1 MSRDTVDFGIDL
13 GTTNSAIAVLRG
25 VETEVIKN
33 NDGLETTPSAVW
45 VDRRER
51 LYVGKAARER
61 SELDPDNT
69 CVEFKLRMGT
79 AGQPKAFAA
88 SGRSMSPEELS
99 AEVLKSLRRD
109 VTQCTG
115 EAIGAAVI
123 TVPAAFEL
131 NACDATRRAAEISG
145 LTYAPLLQEPTAAA
159 LAHGFQSSA
168 DNVFWLVYDFGGGT
182 FDAAV
187 VHVRDGEFT
196 VVNHR
201 GDNFLG
207 GKLVDWKI
215 VEDLLIPA
223 ATARGRFSGLAR
235 GNPSWLG
242 AVSKLKMAAEE
253 AKIQLSRSDS
263 AEILVELQDEDGR
276 VFELEYELARADVE
290 RLTEPYIA
298 RSVNLCKNAL
308 SERALGP
315 GDVEKVLLVGGPT
328 LSPYLRERLADPRD
342 GLGIPLDYTLDPITA
357 VARGAAIFAGTQ
369 RQPATASAL
378 PASAL
383 SAGEFSVE
391 LAYRPVGPDRE
402 PFIGGRVTGGGEQSG
417 GLAGYT
423 VEFVNSDARPPWR
436 SGKIALAPDGAF
448 TATLWADTGRANTFA
463 IELADATGTLRPVT
477 PDRLTYTVGVVGT
490 NPPLTHSIGV
500 GLADNK
506 VKWLISRQTPL
517 PTRHRTLLR
526 TTVELK
532 QGQDQGMIRIP
543 VLEGEHDRADRNR
556 QVGRI
561 EIAPGQVRRD
571 VPAGSEIDFT
581 IAVDESRLVVARAYI
596 PILDEEFEHVVNLQ
610 TEQVPDQPGLAREV
624 QAEKRRLAELRMA
637 STEVGDA
644 RANAALKRIDDE
656 EIIADIDALVGA
668 AAADPDAATASRPR
682 LLVLR
687 TYLDEAEDALEWPQ
701 LVKEATELLAA
712 ARQLVNERG
721 DADHKRALASM
732 EEAVQSAI
740 AAHDASLLRQRLNDV
755 RVLGAQVL
763 EPSGELVMMAFGE
776 LRDLRSEMTDP
787 DEARQL
793 INAGEQAIAKRD
805 FATLRQVN
813 HALASLLRK
822 PPPPANPFSTVRGD

>member
-1 MSRDTVDFGIDL
+1 MLMSRDTVDFGIDL

-45 VDRRER
+45 LDRRER

-79 AGQPKAFAA
+79 VGQPKTFAA

-109 VTQCTG
+109 VTQRTG
-115 EAIGAAVI
+115 EEIGAAVI

-131 NACDATRRAAEISG
+131 NACDATRRAAETSG

-207 GKLVDWKI
+207 GKLIDWKI

-223 ATARGRFSGLAR
+223 VTAQGRFAGLAR
-235 GNPSWLG
+235 GNPRWLG
-242 AVSKLKMAAEE
+242 AVSKLKMGAED
-253 AKIQLSRSDS
+253 AKIQVSRADS

-276 VFELEYELARADVE
+276 VFEFEYELARADVE

-298 RSVNLCKNAL
+298 RSVNLCRNAL
-308 SERALGP
+308 SERGLGP

-328 LSPYLRERLADPRD
+328 LSPYLRERLADPRE
-342 GLGIPLDYTLDPITA
+342 GLGIPLDHTLDPITA

-369 RQPATASAL
+369 RL
-378 PASAL
+378 PAAAPAL
-383 SAGEFSVE
+383 SASTPPAGEFSVE

-402 PFIGGRVTGGGEQSG
+402 PFIGGRVTGGGTA

-423 VEFVNSDARPPWR
+423 VEFVNSDARPAWR

-448 TATLWADTGRANTFA
+448 TATLWADTGRANSFA
-463 IELADATGTLRPVT
+463 IEVADATGTLRPVT
-477 PDRLTYTVGVVGT
+477 PDRLTYTVGVVGAS
-490 NPPLTHSIGV
+490 PPLTHSIGV

-561 EIAPGQVRRD
+561 EIVPGQVRRD

-610 TEQVPDQPGLAREV
+610 TEQVPDQPSLAREV
-624 QAEKRRLAELRMA
+624 QAEKRRLAALRRA
-637 STEVGDA
+637 NGEVRDA
-644 RANAALKRIDDE
+644 RVDAVLQRIDDE
-656 EIIADIDALVGA
+656 GIIADIDALVSA

-687 TYLDEAEDALEWPQ
+687 TYLDEGEDALEWPQ
-701 LVKEATELLAA
+701 LVKEAGEVLVA
-712 ARQLVNERG
+712 ARDLVNARG
-721 DADHKRALASM
+721 NADHKRALASM
-732 EEAVQSAI
+732 EDAVQSAI
-740 AAHDASLLRQRLNDV
+740 AAHDASLLRQRLDDL

-763 EPSGELVMMAFGE
+763 EPSGELIALAFGE
-776 LRDLRSEMTDP
+776 LRDLRSEMTNP

-793 INAGEQAIAKRD
+793 ISTGEQAIAKRD

-813 HALASLLRK
+813 YELASLLHK
-822 PPPPANPFSTVRGD
+822 PPPPSDPFSTVRGG